1 MLEKTVYKKLLSNA
15 FDFPVTVKY
24 WDGKSETYGEGT
36 PQAEIDINKK
46 LAMSEIAKHATLT
59 LGEAYM
65 DGDIDIK
72 GSIQQVVASAYRQA
86 TSFMHD
92 KSFLKFIPKQGH
104 SEAENKK
111 DIQSHYDI
119 GNDFYKLWLYPTLT
133 YSCAYFKTD
142 SDTLEQAQ
150 LNKINHILKKLKPER
165 GKTLLDIG
173 SGWGTLLYVAAEKY
187 GLHATGVT
195 LSEEQY
201 NYTKDQIQ
209 KRGLEDLV
217 DVRLED
223 YRETTGQFDYVTS
236 VGMFEHVGKDN
247 LPGYFKKVN
256 ALLKPGA
263 RALIHGITGQH
274 NGAGVDPWLTK
285 YIFPGGYI
293 PSVSKNLDYMIEADL
308 QIQDL
313 EPLRRHYQKTL
324 EIWDRNFNNVRDQV
338 RDMFDERFCRMWDLY
353 LQAAAA
359 SFEAGNIDVMQ
370 YLLTKAP
377 SGEGLPMTRDYM
389 YETK

>member
-1 MLEKTVYKKLLSNA
+1 MFEKTVYKKLLSHA

-24 WDGKSETYGEGT
+24 WDGQSETYGDGT
-36 PQAEIDINKK
+36 PQAEIDINKE
-46 LAMSEIAKHATLT
+46 LSMAQIAKHATLT

-72 GSIQQVVASAYRQA
+72 GSIQQIVASAYRQT

-92 KSFLKFIPKQGH
+92 KSVLKFIPKQGH
-104 SEAENKK
+104 SEKENKQ

-119 GNDFYKLWLYPTLT
+119 GNDFYKLWLDPTLT
-133 YSCAYFKTD
+133 YSCAYFKTNN
-142 SDTLEQAQ
+142 DTLKQAQ
-150 LNKINHILKKLKPER
+150 LNKVHHILNKLMPER

-173 SGWGTLLYVAAEKY
+173 SGWGTLLYVAAEEY

-209 KRGLEDLV
+209 KRGLADLV

-223 YRETTGQFDYVTS
+223 YRETTGQYDYITS

-247 LPGYFKKVN
+247 LPGYFEKVN
-256 ALLKPGA
+256 ELLKPGA

-293 PSVSKNLDYMIEADL
+293 PSVSKNLDYMIEANL
-308 QIQDL
+308 QLDDL

-324 EIWDRNFNNVRDQV
+324 EIWDHNFNAVRDQV
-338 RDMFDERFCRMWDLY
+338 REMFDERFCRMWDLY

-370 YLLTKAP
+370 FLLTKAP
-377 SGEGLPMTRDYM
+377 SGAGLPMTRGYM
-389 YETK
+389 YSEK

>member
-1 MLEKTVYKKLLSNA
+1 MLEKTIYKKLLSHA

-24 WDGKSETYGEGT
+24 WDGKSEVYGEGT
-36 PQAEIDINKK
+36 PQAEIDINKE
-46 LAMSEIAKHATLT
+46 LPMTEIAKHATLT

-65 DGDIDIK
+65 NGDIDIK
-72 GSIQQVVASAYRQA
+72 GSIQQVVASAYRST

-92 KSFLKFIPKQGH
+92 KRFLKFVPKQGH
-104 SEAENKK
+104 SEKENTK

-119 GNDFYKLWLYPTLT
+119 GNDFYKLWLDPTLT
-133 YSCAYFKTD
+133 YSCAYFEND
-142 SDTLEQAQ
+142 DDTLEQAQ
-150 LNKINHILKKLKPER
+150 LNKIHHILKKLKPER
-165 GKTLLDIG
+165 GKRLLDIG
-173 SGWGTLLYVAAEKY
+173 SGWGTLLYVAAEDY

-201 NYTKDQIQ
+201 NYTKEQIQ

-217 DVRLED
+217 EIRLED
-223 YRETTGQFDYVTS
+223 YRQTTGQFDYITS

-247 LPGYFKKVN
+247 LPGYFEKVHD
-256 ALLKPGA
+256 LLKPGD

-274 NGAGVDPWLTK
+274 NGPGVEPWLTK

-293 PSVSKNLDYMIEADL
+293 PSVSKNVDYMIEANL
-308 QIQDL
+308 QIDDL

-324 EIWDRNFNNVRDQV
+324 EIWDHNFNDVRDQV
-338 RDMFDERFCRMWDLY
+338 RNMFDERFCRMWDLY

-359 SFEAGNIDVMQ
+359 SFESGNIDVMQ
-370 YLLTKAP
+370 FLLTKAP

-389 YETK
+389 YEES